1 MAGVHSHPRHQ
12 GEGWGCVY
20 TWEVPQAP
28 ALPFFT
34 TLQTHHHEAQ
44 VPEVERI
51 PGQKEGEAMRFYF
64 VLLLALFS
72 LTLLHFCPGGEGAP
86 DAPGGPLIIITS
98 TLPGSA
104 IALSGEGSTL
114 YENVHIYLIAPQN
127 STARIEI
134 NGVPVWEGNISGWEV
149 VNLRLNGTTAD
160 VHITI
165 GEWEWRRSYTIIHQS
180 YSAGTVEQPRGDFIE
195 VSKYYIKQVKLKTAG
210 AVMWGVILAILSSFP
225 LMKYVLRVIGVKQ
238 VYPS

>member
-114 YENVHIYLIAPQN
+114 YENVHIYVVANN
-127 STARIEI
+127 STVYVEV
-134 NGVPVWEGNISGWEV
+134 NGIHVWGGNVSGWERV
-149 VNLRLNGTTAD
+149 DLQVNGTEAD
-160 VHITI
+160 IRVVV
-165 GEWEWRRSYTIIHQS
+165 GEYEWRRSYTVIHQS
-180 YSAGTVEQPRGDFIE
+180 YSSGVVERPRKDLIE
-195 VSKYYIKQVKLKTAG
+195 VSKYYIQQIRWKTAG
-210 AVMWGVILAILSSFP
+210 AVMWGVVLAIFTSFP
-225 LMKYVLRVIGVKQ
+225 LMKYILRLKGAQQ
-238 VYPS
+238 VYPA